1 VIPFVI
7 DIMNNVHSLP
17 TNLPTDLPTE
27 LSTEI
32 FLSVIPL
39 VEMTRH
45 HFFLLCFNFFF
56 HSNSLGIYRGNIS
69 VGKIPRKF
77 TDRNIP
83 SVFPFVFIDFLVV
96 ICYATHHKTQANNNK
111 KQSYYYYNCNYIRFK
126 ETITNIFFF
135 PINISLLESIHLS
148 LSNII
153 LKLFLLNNKSDNK
166 FSNVSNAI
174 HC

>member
-1 VIPFVI
+1 
-7 DIMNNVHSLP
+7 MNNVHSLP

-83 SVFPFVFIDFLVV
+83 SVFPFVFINFLVV
-96 ICYATHHKTQANNNK
+96 DKITRQIKCQKMKPEKNNYTKGSK
-111 KQSYYYYNCNYIRFK
+111 KLRVKK
-126 ETITNIFFF
+126 E
-135 PINISLLESIHLS
+135 H
-148 LSNII
+148 
-153 LKLFLLNNKSDNK
+153 
-166 FSNVSNAI
+166 
-174 HC
+174 